1 MKLAVLITSLFIFSN
16 SIKSQDNWVGIQ
28 TGYGLGISKVDING
42 IYNIS
47 GSIVE
52 AVPISLGDG
61 LRIGA
66 QYGRLFSD
74 NIGVEFDVNYQ
85 KSGTV
90 AIRNNQT
97 NATIQNTGIQI
108 NPNLFLNLALEKF
121 NPYAKIGPV
130 FAINTINIIST
141 NTQPGA
147 TTIRDFNLTGD
158 ISIGISSTVGLSYDI
173 GNNFNLFGEI
183 NLISMSYAPSKG
195 QTTSYKVN
203 GVEYLGQLSTFER
216 DVNFVDK
223 LDMNNP
229 ITDPS
234 LPQQSLKNN
243 YPISSLSLLFG
254 IRKFF

>member
-1 MKLAVLITSLFIFSN
+1 MKLTVILATFFLFLN
-16 SIKSQDNWVGIQ
+16 DVQSQDNWVGIQ
-28 TGYGLGISKVDING
+28 TGYGLGISKTDING
-42 IYNIS
+42 LYNVS
-47 GSIVE
+47 GSIIE
-52 AVPISLGDG
+52 TTPISLGDG
-61 LRIGA
+61 LRVGV

-74 NIGVEFDVNYQ
+74 NIGIEFDVNYQ

-97 NATIQNTGIQI
+97 SGSIQNTGIQI

-141 NTQPGA
+141 STQSGA
-147 TTIRDFNLTGD
+147 TTVRDFDLSGD
-158 ISIGISSTVGLSYDI
+158 VSIGISTTVGMSYDI

-203 GVEYLGQLSTFER
+203 GVEYLSQLTTYDR
-216 DVNFVDK
+216 DINFVDK

-234 LPQQSLKNN
+234 LPQQSLKNH
-243 YPISSLSLLFG
+243 YPISSLSFLFG